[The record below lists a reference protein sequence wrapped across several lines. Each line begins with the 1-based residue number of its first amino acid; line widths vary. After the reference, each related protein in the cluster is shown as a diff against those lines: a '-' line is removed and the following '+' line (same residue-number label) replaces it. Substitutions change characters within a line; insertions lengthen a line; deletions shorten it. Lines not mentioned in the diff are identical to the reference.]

1 MWEGMVRHL
10 RSAPAPWRTAATLSA
25 LAVTIGLLAGTTYYW
40 VQIPFL
46 KFSLAAGQ
54 CKWGP
59 PLAGVYLPDRLHV
72 LDRCMTVS
80 GTVDCLKVEPDGD
93 VHVRLRLDRQFA
105 RLLKPANAL
114 QTCTGQ
120 PGPHLVVEIIPQHPQ
135 GLLFRTNNADAGGFI
150 DPRNPAAGDHVI
162 VTGPYVIDTN
172 SLHRVLY
179 QGRPAENWAEIHP
192 AWAIKVDNPAKPGL
206 PNQFGPEFGESG

>member
-1 MWEGMVRHL
+1 MRGLVAFGL
-10 RSAPAPWRTAATLSA
+10 VVAAG
-25 LAVTIGLLAGTTYYW
+25 LAAVSTYYW
-40 VQIPFL
+40 VQIPL
-46 KFSLAAGQ
+46 VKFSLATGQ

-59 PLAGVYLPDRLHV
+59 PLAGVYIPSRLQV
-72 LDRCMTVS
+72 VDRCMTLS

-93 VHVRLRLDRQFA
+93 IHVRLRLDSQFV
-105 RLLKPANAL
+105 RLLKPANEL
-114 QTCTGQ
+114 QTCAGQ

-150 DPRNPAAGDHVI
+150 DPRTPAPGDRVT

-179 QGRPAENWAEIHP
+179 QGRAAENWAEIHP
-192 AWAIKVDNPAKPGL
+192 VWAIRVDQPAQPGQ